1 MQRTPSSGSS
11 TTAQPID
18 DGMARWPGLKTARHQ
33 LRAMDYIG
41 TLSFASSGA
50 IAAATAQMD
59 LLGALFVGTVTA
71 VGGGTIRDA
80 VILSKRPFWTSEAE
94 YLYMSLLAAGATFAF
109 WPRDKENKPYEHE
122 MLNWIDALGVG
133 AFAVIGAQNA
143 IRAQMPMLVTVR
155 SCLMSLLTRCVV
167 HEFWQEWSLHS

>member
-1 MQRTPSSGSS
+1 MQ
-11 TTAQPID
+11 
-18 DGMARWPGLKTARHQ
+18 RWPGLHSARHQ
-33 LRAMDYIG
+33 LRGMDYIG

-80 VILSKRPFWTSEAE
+80 VVLSKRPFWTEETE
-94 YLYMSLLAAGATFAF
+94 YIYMSLLAAGATFAL
-109 WPRDKENKPYEHE
+109 WPRDADNQPLDHE
-122 MLNWIDALGVG
+122 VLNWVDALGVG

-143 IRAQMPMLVTVR
+143 IRARMPIIVTVR
-155 SCLMSLLTRCVV
+155 LGTRWLRRALRVHPTGDPVCL
-167 HEFWQEWSLHS
+167 H